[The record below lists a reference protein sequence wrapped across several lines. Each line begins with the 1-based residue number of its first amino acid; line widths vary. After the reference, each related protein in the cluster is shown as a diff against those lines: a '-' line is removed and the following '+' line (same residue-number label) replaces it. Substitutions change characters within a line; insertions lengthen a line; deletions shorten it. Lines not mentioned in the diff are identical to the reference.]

1 MWFLM
6 AAVLAAFSAPAGLG
20 QSGQPRPDYQADGI
34 KALDAKNYP
43 AALELF
49 TKAVDADPKDYAA
62 HFHLALS
69 YSLLD
74 KYAEAIPQYRVAL
87 DLRPR
92 LYDAELNLAMCLLH
106 VKDPVAATPLLKDA
120 VEQKPKEFR
129 PAYYLGAALLDQR
142 QFAEAVGAFT
152 AAIALNSASAAAEVG
167 LAQALAQQ
175 ATLQQT
181 PGQSG
186 QLADAEAHFRKAA
199 AIDPAYKPAL
209 LQLGELYETAKQFP
223 QAIAIYR
230 EFPDNP
236 GAQERMG
243 VLLSQSGDAADAIPA
258 LESAVAKSP
267 TAANRVALAQAY
279 LKNKQPDKAIP
290 LVAEVLTAQPDDY
303 DLRMF
308 YARML
313 RDQRKF
319 ADAAPQF
326 LAASKL
332 KPDALQP
339 WNELVGLLVAA
350 EQYPQ
355 AIEALDRV
363 RALGGETTAHFYFRA
378 ISLDHL
384 HQLKEALA
392 NYNKFLEQ
400 SQGKNPDEEFKS
412 RQRARIIQDE
422 LNKR

>member
-6 AAVLAAFSAPAGLG
+6 AAVLAAFLAPGMAG
-20 QSGQPRPDYQADGI
+20 QSRPDYQADGI
-34 KALDAKNYP
+34 KALDAKNYL
-43 AALELF
+43 AALDLF
-49 TKAVDADPKDYAA
+49 SKAVAADPKDYAA

-74 KYAEAIPQYRVAL
+74 RFAEAIPQYRIVL
-87 DLRPR
+87 DLKPR

-106 VKDPVAATPLLKDA
+106 VKDADAAVPLLKDA

-129 PAYYLGAALLDQR
+129 PAYYLGDALLSQR
-142 QFAEAVGAFT
+142 NFADAASAFT
-152 AAIALNSASAAAEVG
+152 AAIAVNPASAPAEVG
-167 LAQALAQQ
+167 LAQALAQDVP
-175 ATLQQT
+175 
-181 PGQSG
+181 PGHVG
-186 QLADAEAHFRKAA
+186 NPGKLVEAEAHFRKAA

-209 LQLGELYETAKQFP
+209 LQFGELYETAGQDP

-243 VLLSQSGDAADAIPA
+243 VLLSQSGNTADAITA

-267 TAANRVALAQAY
+267 TPANRVALAQAY
-279 LKNKQPDKAIP
+279 LKNKQPEKAIP

-308 YARML
+308 YARLL

-319 ADAAPQF
+319 AEAAPQF

-332 KPDALQP
+332 KPDAVQP

>member
-1 MWFLM
+1 MWFLV
-6 AAVLAAFSAPAGLG
+6 AALLAASLAPGALA
-20 QSGQPRPDYQADGI
+20 QSGPEYQADGI

-49 TKAVDADPKDYAA
+49 TKAVDAEPKDYAA

-74 KYAEAIPQYRVAL
+74 KYAEAIPEYRITL
-87 DLRPR
+87 DLKPR
-92 LYDAELNLAMCLLH
+92 LYDAELNLAMCLLR
-106 VKDPVAATPLLKDA
+106 VKDADAAVPLLKDA

-129 PAYYLGAALLDQR
+129 PAYYLGDALLSQHN
-142 QFAEAVGAFT
+142 FAEAVTTFIS
-152 AAIALNSASAAAEVG
+152 AIALNPASAAAEVG

-175 ATLQQT
+175 ADQF
-181 PGQSG
+181 
-186 QLADAEAHFRKAA
+186 ADAERHFRKAA

-209 LQLGELYETAKQFP
+209 LQLGELYEAAKQFP

-243 VLLSQSGDAADAIPA
+243 VLLSQSGNAVDAIPA
-258 LESAVAKSP
+258 LEGAVAKSP
-267 TAANRVALAQAY
+267 TPANRVALAQAY
-279 LKNKQPDKAIP
+279 LKNKQPEKAIP
-290 LVAEVLTAQPDDY
+290 LVAQVLAATPDDY

-332 KPDALQP
+332 KPDAVQP

-355 AIEALDRV
+355 ALEALDRV

-384 HQLKEALA
+384 HQLKDALA

-412 RQRARIIQDE
+412 KQRARIIQDE

>member
-1 MWFLM
+1 MWFLAAAM
-6 AAVLAAFSAPAGLG
+6 AAAFLAPGAPA
-20 QSGQPRPDYQADGI
+20 QSPPDYQAEGI

-74 KYAEAIPQYRVAL
+74 RYTDAIPQYRITL
-87 DLRPR
+87 DLKPR
-92 LYDAELNLAMCLLH
+92 LYDAELNLAMCLLR
-106 VKDPVAATPLLKDA
+106 VKDADAAVPVLKDA

-129 PAYYLGAALLDQR
+129 PAYYLGDALLSQHN
-142 QFAEAVGAFT
+142 FAEAASAFT
-152 AAIALNSASAAAEVG
+152 SAIALNSASAAAEVG
-167 LAQALAQQ
+167 LAQALAE
-175 ATLQQT
+175 QT
-181 PGQSG
+181 PA
-186 QLADAEAHFRKAA
+186 QLADAEKHFRKAGL
-199 AIDPAYKPAL
+199 IDPAYKPAL
-209 LQLGELYETAKQFP
+209 LQLGELYEAAKQLP

-243 VLLSQSGDAADAIPA
+243 ALLSQTGNAADAIPA

-267 TAANRVALAQAY
+267 TPANRVALAQAY
-279 LKNKQPDKAIP
+279 LKNKQPEKSIP
-290 LVAEVLTAQPDDY
+290 LVAQVLATQPDDY

-332 KPDALQP
+332 KPDAVQP
-339 WNELVGLLVAA
+339 WNELVGLEVAA

-355 AIEALDRV
+355 ALQALDRV

-384 HQLKEALA
+384 HQLT
-392 NYNKFLEQ
+392 N
-400 SQGKNPDEEFKS
+400 
-412 RQRARIIQDE
+412 
-422 LNKR
+422 

>member
-1 MWFLM
+1 MRFLLTVALAQAM
-6 AAVLAAFSAPAGLG
+6 LVQAVAA
-20 QSGQPRPDYQADGI
+20 QSSFEYQADGI
-34 KALDAKNYP
+34 KALDAKNYVL
-43 AALELF
+43 ALDLF
-49 TKAVDADPKDYAA
+49 SKAVTADPKDYAA

-74 KYAEAIPQYRVAL
+74 KFAEAIPEYRITL
-87 DLRPR
+87 ELKPR
-92 LYDAELNLAMCLLH
+92 LYDAELNLAICLLR
-106 VKDPVAATPLLKDA
+106 VKDADAAVPILKDA
-120 VEQKPKEFR
+120 VAQKPNEFR
-129 PAYYLGAALLDQR
+129 PAHYLGQALLAQR
-142 QFAEAVGAFT
+142 NFAEAATAFT
-152 AAIALNSASAAAEVG
+152 SAIALIPASAASEVG

-175 ATLQQT
+175 T
-181 PGQSG
+181 PA
-186 QLADAEAHFRKAA
+186 QLVEAEKHFRKAA
-199 AIDPAYKPAL
+199 AIDPGYKPAL
-209 LQLGELYETAKQFP
+209 LQLGELYEAGGQFP

-243 VLLSQSGDAADAIPA
+243 VLLSQSGNTADAIAA
-258 LESAVAKSP
+258 LESSVAKSP
-267 TAANRVALAQAY
+267 TPANRVALAQAY
-279 LKNKQPDKAIP
+279 LKNKQPEKAIP
-290 LVAEVLTAQPDDY
+290 LVAQVLAATPDDY

-319 ADAAPQF
+319 AEAAPQF

-332 KPDALQP
+332 KPDAVQP

-355 AIEALDRV
+355 ALEALDRV

-412 RQRARIIQDE
+412 KQRARIIQDE

>member
-1 MWFLM
+1 L
-6 AAVLAAFSAPAGLG
+6 
-20 QSGQPRPDYQADGI
+20 
-34 KALDAKNYP
+34 
-43 AALELF
+43 
-49 TKAVDADPKDYAA
+49 KAVDADPKDYAA

-74 KYAEAIPQYRVAL
+74 KFAEAIPQYRVTL
-87 DLRPR
+87 DLKPR
-92 LYDAELNLAMCLLH
+92 LFDAELNLAICLLR
-106 VKDPVAATPLLKDA
+106 VKDADAAVPLLKDA
-120 VEQKPKEFR
+120 ADQKPNEFR
-129 PAYYLGAALLDQR
+129 PAHYLGQALLAQR
-142 QFAEAVGAFT
+142 NFAEAATAFT
-152 AAIALNSASAAAEVG
+152 SAIALNPASPATEVG

-175 ATLQQT
+175 TSLQPA
-181 PGQSG
+181 PGKAD
-186 QLADAEAHFRKAA
+186 QLAEAEKHFRKAA

-209 LQLGELYETAKQFP
+209 LQLGELYEAAKQFS

-236 GAQERMG
+236 GAEERMG
-243 VLLSQSGDAADAIPA
+243 ALLSQSGNAVDAIAA
-258 LESAVAKSP
+258 LETAVAKSP
-267 TAANRVALAQAY
+267 TPANRVALAQAY
-279 LKNKQPDKAIP
+279 LKNKQPEKAIP
-290 LVAEVLTAQPDDY
+290 LVAQVLAAQPDDY

-319 ADAAPQF
+319 SDAAPQF
-326 LAASKL
+326 VAASKL
-332 KPDALQP
+332 KPDAVQP
-339 WNELVGLLVAA
+339 WNELVGLEVAA

-355 AIEALDRV
+355 ALEALDRV
-363 RALGGETTAHFYFRA
+363 RSLGGETTAHFYFRA

-412 RQRARIIQDE
+412 RQRARIIQNE
-422 LNKR
+422 LNKK

>member
-1 MWFLM
+1 M
-6 AAVLAAFSAPAGLG
+6 LAQA
-20 QSGQPRPDYQADGI
+20 QPPDYQAQGI

-43 AALELF
+43 AALDLF

-74 KYAEAIPQYRVAL
+74 KYAEAIPQYRITL
-87 DLRPR
+87 ELKPR
-92 LYDAELNLAMCLLH
+92 LYDAELNLAMCLLR
-106 VKDPVAATPLLKDA
+106 VKDADAAAQLLKDA

-129 PAYYLGAALLDQR
+129 PKYYLGDALLSQHN
-142 QFAEAVGAFT
+142 FAEAATAF
-152 AAIALNSASAAAEVG
+152 ASAIALNPASAAAELG

-175 ATLQQT
+175 SPEHLV
-181 PGQSG
+181 
-186 QLADAEAHFRKAA
+186 DAETHFRKAA

-209 LQLGELYETAKQFP
+209 LQLAELYESAKQSHE
-223 QAIAIYR
+223 ALAIYR

-236 GAQERMG
+236 GAQERRGML
-243 VLLSQSGDAADAIPA
+243 LLSMAGPDNPNLLVTGSINEAISA

-267 TAANRVALAQAY
+267 TPANRVALAQAY
-279 LKNKQPDKAIP
+279 LKNKQPEKAIP
-290 LVAEVLTAQPDDY
+290 LVAQVLEGAPDDY

-332 KPDALQP
+332 KPDAVQP
-339 WNELVGLLVAA
+339 WNELAGLEVAA

-355 AIEALDRV
+355 ALQALDRV

-392 NYNKFLEQ
+392 NYNKFLDQ
-400 SQGKNPDEEFKS
+400 SHGENPDEEFKS